1 MPHHSSRKTASSL
14 RKHTLMSARHTRSKS
29 ADRQPAASSPV
40 KEVRSI
46 PPLVRLLLFVRAG
59 GRCEFDGCNKYLL
72 EHHVTLTEGN
82 FAQIAHIVAFRP
94 EGPRGHAGAARPQNI
109 NDVENLMLLCPGCHK
124 LIDDQPERY
133 TRKTLAEYKKR
144 HEEHVRH
151 MTGLSPEHKTSLL
164 IFTANIG
171 EQASFIPYD
180 HLLEAVSP
188 YYPASRPGK
197 VIDLTAIRIED
208 ASSLATAQDT
218 IKRRMAELY
227 DSGSEV
233 HAVKHLSVFAL
244 GPIPLLVYLGSRLSN
259 KIPTAL
265 FQRHRDRENW
275 TWKPD
280 GKPAQYQFK
289 RIRPGNDSSRVAL
302 LLSLSGTIPVK
313 RLPEDIDARYSV
325 YELTLKNQ
333 TPAPTFLNTRQ
344 DLEGFRIAYQQALG
358 HIMGANEGLKSLH
371 LFPAVPTPIAILCG
385 RELLPKVHPELLVY
399 DFDKQKVGFTFQV
412 KVNANE
418 H

>member
-1 MPHHSSRKTASSL
+1 MSTSRTT
-14 RKHTLMSARHTRSKS
+14 RKGTNKQA
-29 ADRQPAASSPV
+29 AASSPV

-46 PPLVRLLLFVRAG
+46 PPLTRLLLFVRAG

-82 FAQIAHIVAFRP
+82 FAQVGHIVAFRP
-94 EGPRGHAGAARPQNI
+94 EGPRGHADARPRNI

-124 LIDDQPERY
+124 LIDDQPDRF
-133 TRKTLAEYKKR
+133 TRKALAEYKKR
-144 HEEHVRH
+144 HEEHIRH

-171 EQASFIPYD
+171 EQASFIPFD

-197 VIDLTAIRIED
+197 VIDLTAIRIDD
-208 ASSLATAQDT
+208 ASSLSTAQDT
-218 IKRRMAELY
+218 IKRRMEELY

-233 HAVKHLSVFAL
+233 HTVKHLSVFAL

-259 KIPTAL
+259 KIPTA
-265 FQRHRDRENW
+265 FYQRHRDKENW
-275 TWKPD
+275 TWRRD
-280 GKPAQYQFK
+280 ARAAQYRFK
-289 RIRPGNDSSRVAL
+289 RIRSGNDPDRVAL
-302 LLSLSGTIPVK
+302 LLSLSGTI
-313 RLPEDIDARYSV
+313 RANELPEEIDARYSV
-325 YELTLKNQ
+325 YEVTLKNQ
-333 TPAPTFLNTRQ
+333 TPAPTFLNTRK
-344 DLEGFRIAYQQALG
+344 DLEVFRVAYQQSLG
-358 HIMGANEGLKSLH
+358 SIMSAHEGLKSLH
-371 LFPAVPTPIAILCG
+371 LFPAVPAPVAILCG

-399 DFDKQKVGFTFQV
+399 DFDKQKVGFTFQL

-418 H
+418 R